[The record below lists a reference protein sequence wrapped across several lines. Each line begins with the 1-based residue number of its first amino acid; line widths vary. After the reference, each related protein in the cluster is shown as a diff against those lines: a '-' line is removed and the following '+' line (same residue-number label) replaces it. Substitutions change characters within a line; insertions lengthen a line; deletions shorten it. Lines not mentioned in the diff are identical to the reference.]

1 MVINQEN
8 YIAPEFKKEAFH
20 CPRCNVYAHQTW
32 YFPSFR
38 ANIPRGIR
46 TLKSASPAEA
56 SGHHFTDLSL
66 LDELKPPASPSE
78 TFETLKLTLCS
89 HCGELSFWIREKLV
103 DPPKITAPLA
113 HQDMPTSVS
122 EYYNEA
128 REISASSPRAAAA
141 LLRIAAKKLCE
152 SLGENESNLNRA
164 IGNLS
169 RKGLPQAVIMSLD
182 TVRIVGNEGGA
193 HEGQIDLTG
202 EDNREIV
209 DRLFRLIN
217 FIVEKTITE
226 PRVIES
232 TFGSLPE
239 NKRHA
244 AEKRDD
250 GKS

>member
-1 MVINQEN
+1 MMGINQEN
-8 YIAPEFKKEAFH
+8 YIAPEFRKEAVH

-32 YFPSFR
+32 HSAYTSGV
-38 ANIPRGIR
+38 ISGEIT
-46 TLKSASPAEA
+46 TLKPALPA
-56 SGHHFTDLSL
+56 VALLSTSG
-66 LDELKPPASPSE
+66 AAY
-78 TFETLKLTLCS
+78 TFVETLKLTLCS

-239 NKRHA
+239 NKRQA
-244 AEKRDD
+244 AEKRDE